1 VTTVVVRSWAA
12 WAPGIETREAWRDW
26 AAAPVPLTDDG
37 VPDAREVPAMLRRRC
52 TTLSRAMLAAA
63 YAATDGIDRGAVR
76 TVFASRY
83 GSINESVPL
92 LRNIAYD
99 ERMSPSRFTHT
110 VHNAQAGLFSIA
122 TGNRRASSALSA
134 RAETFACGFLES
146 ATHLDREPSRPVLL
160 VMGDVTLAEAF
171 ASLIDDPP
179 AVYSVALLL
188 AADAPG
194 AGRES
199 QAATSLAAA
208 DAVGMGGIRVSFG
221 VTAGDTPAEPG
232 VAVAANEALRR
243 GWADAAEF
251 VRWMLSGETRLVLPG
266 NGREWWWQK
275 HE

>member
-1 VTTVVVRSWAA
+1 VTTVVVREWAA
-12 WAPGIETREAWRDW
+12 WAPGIETSEAWRQW
-26 AAAPVPLTDDG
+26 AAAPAPLSDDG
-37 VPDAREVPAMLRRRC
+37 VPGAREVPAMLRRRC
-52 TTLSRAMLAAA
+52 TTLSRAMLTAA
-63 YAATDGIDRGAVR
+63 YGATDETSRGNVR

-122 TGNRRASSALSA
+122 TGNRCASSALSA
-134 RAETFACGFLES
+134 RAESFACGFLES
-146 ATHLDREPSRPVLL
+146 ATHLDRDPSRPVLL

-188 AADAPG
+188 VADSERVATAGAP
-194 AGRES
+194 AK
-199 QAATSLAAA
+199 
-208 DAVGMGGIRVSFG
+208 GGGTRVRFG
-221 VTAGDTPAEPG
+221 VTGSDTPAEPG
-232 VAVAANEALRR
+232 IAVAADEARRR

-251 VRWMLSGETRLVLPG
+251 LRWLLSSEPRLVLPG
-266 NGREWWWQK
+266 NGRQWWW
-275 HE
+275 ERF